1 MSITP
6 GMRQNVRSSTPA
18 KSSASVKVF
27 WLDRP
32 HLIERL
38 KRAAQALSEQHPE
51 IEQIVLF
58 GSLARGDAVPGSDA
72 DLLIVVRRSTEP
84 FLDRAVRYRPAD
96 VGVGVDVVAYT
107 REELTALLEA
117 GNAFVRQALCDGM
130 VLVSAHLGD
139 GGYGSGDPF

>member
-6 GMRQNVRSSTPA
+6 TMRQGVRLATPA

-38 KRAAQALSEQHPE
+38 KSAAQALIEQHPE

-58 GSLARGDAVPGSDA
+58 GSLARGDAVPASDA
-72 DLLIVVRRSTEP
+72 DLLIVVSHSTEP
-84 FLDRAVRYRPAD
+84 FLDRAVRYRPAG

-107 REELTALLEA
+107 REELAALLA
-117 GNAFVRQALCDGM
+117 ADNAFVRQALRDGM
-130 VLVSAHLGD
+130 VLAPAHLCD
-139 GGYGSGDPF
+139 

>member
-1 MSITP
+1 MNTTP
-6 GMRQNVRSSTPA
+6 VLRRSVRWSTPA

-38 KRAAQALSEQHPE
+38 KSAAQALSERHPE
-51 IEQIVLF
+51 IELVVLF

-72 DLLIVVRRSTEP
+72 DLLIIVSHSAEP
-84 FLDRAVRYRPAD
+84 FLQRAMRYRPAG

-107 REELTALLEA
+107 REELAMLLEA
-117 GNAFVRQALCDGM
+117 DNAFVRQALREGIA
-130 VLVSAHLGD
+130 LVGD
-139 GGYGSGDPF
+139 LARA

>member
-6 GMRQNVRSSTPA
+6 TMRQSVRLATPA

-38 KRAAQALSEQHPE
+38 KSAAQTLIEQHPE

-72 DLLIVVRRSTEP
+72 DLLIVVSHSTEP
-84 FLDRAVRYRPAD
+84 FLDRAVRYRPAG

-107 REELTALLEA
+107 REELAALLAA
-117 GNAFVRQALCDGM
+117 GNAFVRQALRDGM
-130 VLVSAHLGD
+130 VLASAPLCD
-139 GGYGSGDPF
+139 

>member
-6 GMRQNVRSSTPA
+6 TMRQSVRLSTPA

-38 KRAAQALSEQHPE
+38 KSAAQALSEQHPE
-51 IEQIVLF
+51 IERIVLF

-72 DLLIVVRRSTEP
+72 DLLIVVSHSAEP
-84 FLDRAVRYRPAD
+84 FLDRAVRYRPAK

-107 REELTALLEA
+107 REELAALLEA
-117 GNAFVRQALCDGM
+117 NNAFVRQALRDGFA
-130 VLVSAHLGD
+130 LYESETIPCQ
-139 GGYGSGDPF
+139 S